1 MSSVLDTADPR
12 RSQRGEPTWEVA
24 QYFPIQGNWT
34 VEEYLALDLSG
45 GKLIEFD
52 HGVLEFPPM
61 PTAKHQR
68 ILRFL
73 LRILESFLEERG
85 VGEILPAPLPLQ
97 LETGLY
103 REPDALVV
111 LPEHLASNPN
121 YPSGAELVVEIVS
134 VGKEARQRDFET
146 KRMEYA
152 SAGIPEYWI
161 IDPENHAVHVL
172 ALHAGLYREQ
182 GVFKKGQTITSRL
195 LPGFNL
201 AVDELFAGERKE
213 P

>member
-1 MSSVLDTADPR
+1 MSGTIETIVER

-45 GKLIEFD
+45 GKLIEFN

-68 ILRFL
+68 ILKFL
-73 LRILESFLEERG
+73 LRILESVLEERG
-85 VGEILPAPLPLQ
+85 VGEVLSAPLPLR
-97 LETGLY
+97 LETGLF

-111 LPEHLASNPN
+111 RPEHLESNPD

-134 VGKEARQRDFET
+134 AGKVARQRDFET

-152 SAGIPEYWI
+152 GTGIPEYWI

-172 ALHAGLYREQ
+172 TLHAGLYRVH
-182 GVFKKGQTITSRL
+182 GVFKSGQTITSVL
-195 LPGFNL
+195 FSGLTIDI
-201 AVDELFAGERKE
+201 DELFAGKRKE